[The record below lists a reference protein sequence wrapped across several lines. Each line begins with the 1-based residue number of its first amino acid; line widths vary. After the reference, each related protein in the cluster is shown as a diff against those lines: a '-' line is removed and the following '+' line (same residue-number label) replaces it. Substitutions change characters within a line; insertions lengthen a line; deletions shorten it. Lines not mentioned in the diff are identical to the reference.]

1 MGDSDE
7 GNTDVM
13 HRIKSSFGTSSSS
26 IPKQPLSMNHLE
38 IPQLNPNQMRTA
50 RHFSQFGQNY
60 SGSGGGGGGG
70 DGTNKRVGIPPSH
83 PNQIPPISPYSQI
96 AMSRPSN
103 QQIGSQSFS
112 PGPTHSRSLSQPSS
126 FFSFD
131 SLPPLSPVP
140 SRNSSYMAVSDQI
153 TDLSMEDRDVALHSL
168 LPPSPF
174 SKGSSPR
181 VGESLPPR
189 NKHRRSNSDIPFQFN
204 TIMQP
209 LPPPLVPE
217 RGGGLER
224 SLLGM
229 ENSGAPRPAGP
240 AQLVK
245 KETSWERGNDG
256 NAVGIGERKSEGEV
270 VDDLFSAYMNLDNID
285 SLNSSD
291 DKNNGHHEDLDSRA
305 SGTKTNGGDSSDNE
319 TESSANESGNSAS
332 RGGMNSSEKREGIKR
347 SAGGDIALSSRHFR
361 SVSMDSFMGK
371 LNFGDESPK
380 LLPSTGTRSG
390 QLSPSNS
397 IDGNSASFS
406 LELGSG
412 EFSEAEMKKIMAN
425 EKLAEIAMTDPK
437 RAKRILANRQSA
449 ARSKER
455 KMRYI
460 SELEHKVQTLQTE
473 ATTLSAQ
480 LTLLQRDSAGL
491 TNQNNELK
499 FRIQA
504 MEQQAQLRDALNET
518 LTAEVR
524 RLKLSTREL
533 GGDSNPSKGMVSQ
546 QLPVNHQMFQLHQ
559 QQSSQLNIPHH
570 FHHQQPQFQQQNG
583 NTMTKSELNK

>member
-1 MGDSDE
+1 MGDSEE

-13 HRIKSSFGTSSSS
+13 QRIQSSFGTSSSS
-26 IPKQPLSMNHLE
+26 IPKQPLSMSHLE
-38 IPQLNPNQMRTA
+38 IPQLNPNQMRSA
-50 RHFSQFGQNY
+50 RHFSHFGQNFN
-60 SGSGGGGGGG
+60 GSGGGGGGGAG

-83 PNQIPPISPYSQI
+83 PNQIPPISPYSQLP
-96 AMSRPSN
+96 MSHPSN
-103 QQIGSQSFS
+103 YRTGSQGLS
-112 PGPTHSRSLSQPSS
+112 PGPTHSRSLSQPNSL
-126 FFSFD
+126 FTFD

-140 SRNSSYMAVSDQI
+140 SRDSSYMAVSDQI
-153 TDLSMEDRDVALHSL
+153 TELSMEDRDVASHSL

-189 NKHRRSNSDIPFQFN
+189 NKHRRSNSDIPFGFN
-204 TIMQP
+204 TIMQSS
-209 LPPPLVPE
+209 PPPLVPS
-217 RGGGLER
+217 RGCGLEQ
-224 SLLGM
+224 SLSGM
-229 ENSGAPRPAGP
+229 ENSGVPRP

-245 KETSWERGNDG
+245 RETSWERGNNG
-256 NAVGIGERKSEGEV
+256 NAEGMGEWKSEGEV
-270 VDDLFSAYMNLDNID
+270 EDDLFSAYMNLDNMD

-291 DKNNGHHEDLDSRA
+291 DKNNGNHKDLDSRA

-319 TESSANESGNSAS
+319 VESSENESGNSAS
-332 RGGMNSSEKREGIKR
+332 RGGMNSTEKREGIKR
-347 SAGGDIALSSRHFR
+347 SAGGDIAPSSRHYR
-361 SVSMDSFMGK
+361 SVSMDSFMGM
-371 LNFGDESPK
+371 LNFSDESPK
-380 LLPSTGTRSG
+380 LPPSPGTRPG
-390 QLSPSNS
+390 QLSLSNS

-425 EKLAEIAMTDPK
+425 EKLAEIAMADPK
-437 RAKRILANRQSA
+437 RVKRILANRQSA

-480 LTLLQRDSAGL
+480 LTLLQRDSVGL

-524 RLKLSTREL
+524 RLKLATQEL
-533 GGDSNPSKGMVSQ
+533 GGEADPTKGMVSQ
-546 QLPVNHQMFQLHQ
+546 RLPVNQQMFQLHQ
-559 QQSSQLNIPHH
+559 QQQSSHQ
-570 FHHQQPQFQQQNG
+570 FHHQQQQSQQLNG
-583 NTMTKSELNK
+583 NTMTKSESNQ